1 MRQLRATGE
10 RNRLRIAEPPQ
21 QSRRVFL
28 RLKSPPE
35 GGIWGGVRLVNDANG
50 GDNTIGS
57 KPTERKINKLHKRM
71 NNKYSLPKDGGLIS
85 ESAPRDIIHRYE
97 KIHTKVY
104 ENEYEGVQYVADNIV
119 KAIRMY
125 NEIHC
130 SNEVYEES
138 QPFVLGLTTGR
149 TPLGL
154 YRELVKRHHEG
165 QISFRNVAVYS
176 LDEFYPIRSTEQ
188 QSRNYRIHE
197 EFLNHIDIL
206 PENVHIPDG
215 TVPEDRV
222 SEYCASYDHSV
233 RRIDLM
239 IIGVGEDGQIGF
251 NEPGSYSRSRTRLVQ
266 LTYNTRK
273 IQSGAFFGLENTPKM
288 AVTMGIDTIMR
299 ANRIILMAWGEEKA
313 HIVQRVVEG
322 EITDQVPASY
332 LQAHQNIEV
341 VIDENAAQ
349 LLTRE
354 QTPWMVGPCEWTPKF
369 VRKAVVWLCGVV
381 KKPILKL
388 TYKDYIENS
397 LGELLEQGHAYD
409 QINIDVFNDLQHTIT
424 GWPGGKPNA
433 DDSTRPVPSSP
444 FPKRVIVFS
453 PHPDDDVISMG
464 GTFIRLVQQGHD
476 VHVAYETSGNVAV
489 HDDVV
494 LQNIDTARELGYG
507 NHYAEVE
514 KVIAGKRKGEPE
526 PRPLLDL
533 KGAIRRAEAR
543 AAVRSFGLNPDTNAH
558 FLNLPFYETGG
569 IKKGQL
575 TEKDIEIIVKLLR
588 EIKPHQIYA
597 AGDLADPHGT
607 HRTCMEAVLGALE
620 VVKDDEW
627 LKECHLWLYSG
638 AWMEWDLGMVDMA
651 VPLSPDELIMKR
663 HAIYRHLSQKDIMPF
678 PGSDPREFW
687 QRAEER
693 TQNTAKLYD
702 QLGMAEYQAI
712 EVFVKMF

>member
-1 MRQLRATGE
+1 
-10 RNRLRIAEPPQ
+10 
-21 QSRRVFL
+21 
-28 RLKSPPE
+28 
-35 GGIWGGVRLVNDANG
+35 
-50 GDNTIGS
+50 
-57 KPTERKINKLHKRM
+57 M

-154 YRELVKRHHEG
+154 YRELVKRHQEG

-288 AVTMGIDTIMR
+288 AITMGIDTIMR

-341 VIDENAAQ
+341 VIDDNAAQ

-397 LGELLEQGHAYD
+397 LGELLEQGRAYD

-433 DDSTRPVPSSP
+433 DDSTRPVPSKP
-444 FPKRVIVFS
+444 FPKKVLIFS

-464 GTFIRLVQQGHD
+464 GTFIRLVDHGHD
-476 VHVAYETSGNVAV
+476 VHVAYETSGDFAV
-489 HDDVV
+489 NDDVV
-494 LQNIDTARELGYG
+494 LQQLDTVRELGF
-507 NHYAEVE
+507 ADRFDEV
-514 KVIAGKRKGEPE
+514 KRLIAGKVKGQPE
-526 PRPLLDL
+526 PRELLEI
-533 KGAIRRAEAR
+533 KAAIRRAEAK
-543 AAVRSFGLNPDTNAH
+543 AADRSFGLDPSHVH

-569 IKKGQL
+569 LKKAPLSQR
-575 TEKDIEIIVKLLR
+575 DIDIIVKLLR
-588 EIKPHQIYA
+588 EIEPDQIYA

-620 VVKDDEW
+620 VAKDDAW
-627 LKECHLWLYSG
+627 LKNCHLWLYRG
-638 AWMEWDLGMVDMA
+638 AWLEWDLGMVDMA
-651 VPLSPDELIMKR
+651 VPLSPDELIKKR
-663 HAIYRHLSQKDIMPF
+663 HAIYRHVSQKDIVPF
-678 PGSDPREFW
+678 PGSDSREFW

-693 TQNTAKLYD
+693 TQNTARLYD
-702 QLGMAEYQAI
+702 KLGMAEYQAI